1 MIIKLPM
8 ILKPLGPSFWLLQFF
23 CQTTTESYGSYGLSL
38 IFQLLNRASFI
49 KKKKY
54 IKDYKDH
61 FCMEITP
68 PPPRKKRNRVVW
80 TCDCFCLFSK
90 SYNIIYHILCIE
102 CKNRF
107 RKDILT
113 NVNNF
118 IIDLL
123 KQF

>member
-1 MIIKLPM
+1 M
-8 ILKPLGPSFWLLQFF
+8 ILKSLGPSFRLLQFF
-23 CQTTTESYGSYGLSL
+23 WSYNHRKLWKLWTL
-38 IFQLLNRASFI
+38 IIFSTAKSGFFY
-49 KKKKY
+49 KKKKISKT
-54 IKDYKDH
+54 IKII
-61 FCMEITP
+61 FACMEITP
-68 PPPRKKRNRVVW
+68 PPPPKKRNRVIW
-80 TCDCFCLFSK
+80 TCDCFGLFSK

-102 CKNRF
+102 CNNRF

>member
-8 ILKPLGPSFWLLQFF
+8 ILKPLGPSFWLLLFF
-23 CQTTTESYGSYGLSL
+23 LSNNHRKL
-38 IFQLLNRASFI
+38 WKLWTPINFSTAKSGFFY
-49 KKKKY
+49 KKKISKTIKTISAWKY
-54 IKDYKDH
+54 H
-61 FCMEITP
+61 
-68 PPPRKKRNRVVW
+68 PPRKKRNRVVW

-123 KQF
+123 K